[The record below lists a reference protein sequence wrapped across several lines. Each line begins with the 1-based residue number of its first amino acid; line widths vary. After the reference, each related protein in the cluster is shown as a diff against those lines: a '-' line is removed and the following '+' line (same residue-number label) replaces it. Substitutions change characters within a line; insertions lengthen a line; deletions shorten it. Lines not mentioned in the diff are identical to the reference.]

1 VLCIFCRNE
10 REPSIEHV
18 FPAAIGGALTI
29 ERVCK
34 PCNDRLGAE
43 VDAPLSNHR
52 TILIKRQLLG
62 IARRDGT
69 QIGYEEIL
77 GHGKLVKDPDQRVRI
92 VPEPGTGRWKHQV
105 IYKSERIKS
114 EDGTEIVRVTC
125 DPSQAR
131 EVKKRIQRNRKREG
145 LRSLSEIELQAE
157 VDDKSKVVI
166 EPSEVLHSFS
176 LDSVRYQRAILKIV
190 YELAWLWLGDAYL
203 DDPIALDIR
212 NTVIDGSEGKLT
224 GQIRLGE
231 IATFGLWKDEP
242 HAHIGLLV
250 AAEAGA
256 EAGISIAVR
265 VFDSMCGRFKVSESP
280 KRYSAS
286 AEGRFFCCDPQT
298 GKTRNTTLSQEKVR
312 LAHGI

>member
-92 VPEPGTGRWKHQV
+92 VPEPGTGRWKHQL

-166 EPSEVLHSFS
+166 EPSEVLHTASLSIQCVTKELFS
-176 LDSVRYQRAILKIV
+176 KSSTSLLGCGWATPIWTTRL
-190 YELAWLWLGDAYL
+190 LW
-203 DDPIALDIR
+203 
-212 NTVIDGSEGKLT
+212 
-224 GQIRLGE
+224 
-231 IATFGLWKDEP
+231 TFGTQ
-242 HAHIGLLV
+242 LLM
-250 AAEAGA
+250 APRG
-256 EAGISIAVR
+256 
-265 VFDSMCGRFKVSESP
+265 
-280 KRYSAS
+280 
-286 AEGRFFCCDPQT
+286 
-298 GKTRNTTLSQEKVR
+298 N
-312 LAHGI
+312 